1 MDLCN
6 LERGVHD
13 LEKLGVDMLHIDIID
28 GYFSPSMPL
37 GLDVIK
43 DLRKITDMPFDVHVM
58 AKENQFFIDEL
69 LTFDIQRLCF
79 HCESEI
85 HLDRQLN
92 LIKKANI
99 ESGIALSPAT
109 PISVLE
115 YVLEKCD
122 FVMLM
127 LINPGFAFDE
137 AETQVSY
144 MHQKIRDCRSLIE
157 AKGLDTSIE
166 VDGRI
171 SIESIPDLIEAGA
184 DVLVL
189 GSTSLFSGDKDTENN
204 IRNIKAAVELGE
216 KRRYSA

>member
-6 LERGVHD
+6 LESGVRD
-13 LEKLGVDMLHIDIID
+13 LEKLGVDMLHIDVID

-43 DLRKITDMPFDVHVM
+43 DLRRITDMPFDVHVM

-69 LTFDIQRLCF
+69 LKLDLQRLCF
-79 HCESEI
+79 HCESEL

-92 LIKKANI
+92 RIKKADVQ
-99 ESGIALSPAT
+99 SGIALSPAT
-109 PISVLE
+109 PISVLD
-115 YVLEKCD
+115 YVIEKCD

-127 LINPGFAFDE
+127 LINPGFAFDPAE
-137 AETQVSY
+137 AGISY
-144 MHQKIRDCRSLIE
+144 MIQKIRDCRSFID

-171 SIESIPDLIEAGA
+171 SIEGIPDLVEAGA

-189 GSTSLFSGDKDTENN
+189 GSTSLFSGDKDTEKN
-204 IRNIKAAVELGE
+204 IRDIKAAVELGE

>member
-6 LERGVHD
+6 LESGVHD
-13 LEKLGVDMLHIDIID
+13 LEKLGVDMLHIDVID

-43 DLRKITDMPFDVHVM
+43 DLRRITDMPFDVHVM

-69 LTFDIQRLCF
+69 LRSDIQRLCF
-79 HCESEI
+79 HCESEL

-92 LIKKANI
+92 RIKKTNV

-109 PISVLE
+109 PISVLD
-115 YVLEKCD
+115 YVIEKCD

-127 LINPGFAFDE
+127 LINPGFAFDPT
-137 AETQVSY
+137 ETRIDY
-144 MHQKIRDCRSLIE
+144 MIQKIRDCRSFID

-171 SIESIPDLIEAGA
+171 SIEGIPDLIEAGA